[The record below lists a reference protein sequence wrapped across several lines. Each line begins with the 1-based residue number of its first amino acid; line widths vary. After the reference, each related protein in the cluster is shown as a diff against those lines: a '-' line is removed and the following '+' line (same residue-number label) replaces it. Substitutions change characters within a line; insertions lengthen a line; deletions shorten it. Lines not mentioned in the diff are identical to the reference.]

1 MSAVGRRYGKA
12 LFELAQSEKNIP
24 QVVEGLDAISNAWR
38 ANRDLR
44 ELMRNPAMGNDLR
57 RKTLE
62 LILTKLG
69 VGLTLSSFVLLLSE
83 RGRLS
88 SIADIRT
95 AFKKMAEDSSGEL
108 TAEVTSASSLS
119 EAFIKELEKS
129 LSDATGRKVRVEAK
143 VDPKVLGGIS
153 TRIGDRVFD
162 GTIRNRLDD
171 LRNRL
176 MASSHQIS
184 SLN

>member
-12 LFELAQSEKNIP
+12 LFELAQAEKNIP
-24 QVVEGLDAISNAWR
+24 QVSEGLDAVSAAWT

-44 ELMRNPAMGNDLR
+44 ELMRNPAMGNELR

-62 LILTKLG
+62 LVLTKLG
-69 VGLTLSSFVLLLSE
+69 IGSTLSSFVLLLSD

-88 SIADIRT
+88 FIADIRSS
-95 AFKKMAEDSSGEL
+95 FKQMAEENSGEL

-119 EAFIKELEKS
+119 EAFIKDLEKS

-143 VDPKVLGGIS
+143 VDPKALGGIS
-153 TRIGDRVFD
+153 TRIGDRLFD